1 MLIYLVEDDP
11 SILELEEYALQ
22 AHGYETRGFA
32 EGGSF
37 FAACDR
43 ALPDLVILDVM
54 LPGEDGYALLRRL
67 RRTPGAE
74 LLPVV
79 MVTARSSELDVV
91 KGLDQG
97 ADDYITKPFG
107 VLEFVSRIKAVL
119 RRADRTPVQLSFGS
133 IRMEPAARQVTVEER
148 PVELTYKEFELLHL
162 FLQNPGQVLSRE
174 QIMQQVWD
182 TDFCGESRTVD
193 MHVRTLRQKLGEAG
207 GCILTVRKVGYR
219 LAAPSGEGAEE

>member
-79 MVTARSSELDVV
+79 MVTARGSELDVV

-182 TDFCGESRTVD
+182 TDFCGE
-193 MHVRTLRQKLGEAG
+193 GEAG